1 MEHNVR
7 ERHKNML
14 ISRLLDVS
22 VAVVRR
28 RMRMQ
33 EHRAPS
39 RVGLTCDP
47 EHGMRICFG
56 DQWSHRGRGGDGD

>member
-56 DQWSHRGRGGDGD
+56 DVTNGSGPTGTV